1 MKWFY
6 ASVVLLALVIGCT
19 QEKEPST
26 EGSNSNVKLD
36 TKLQAVLDT
45 ALVDGVILIY
55 DAQKEEYFAS
65 NLQHIEEGTLPAS
78 TYKIPNSIIA
88 LETGIVEND
97 STLFEW
103 DGENRALDIWERDM
117 VFRDAFRL
125 SCVPCYQQ
133 IARAIGPEQMNTYL
147 RKLNYP
153 GMQVDSTN
161 IDLFWLQGA
170 SKISPLQ
177 QIDFL
182 SRFFGQQL
190 PIKEST
196 YSLMRSIM
204 VVEENENYRLNGK
217 TGWAIR
223 EGNNI
228 GWFVGFLEKQ
238 NDVYFIAT
246 RVRPSEAFNMDMFAR
261 IRQEVSMEAFR
272 AMEIIE

>member
-6 ASVVLLALVIGCT
+6 TSVVLLTLAIGCT
-19 QEKEPST
+19 QQDESPIEENS
-26 EGSNSNVKLD
+26 SNIKLD
-36 TKLQAVLDT
+36 VKLQAVLDT
-45 ALVDGVILIY
+45 ALVDGAILIY
-55 DAQKEEYFAS
+55 DAQKEVYFAS
-65 NLQHIEEGTLPAS
+65 NLQHIKEETLPAS

-88 LETGIVEND
+88 LETGVVESD

-103 DGENRALDIWERDM
+103 DGEDRALDIWERDM
-117 VFRDAFRL
+117 LFRDAFRL

-133 IARAIGPEQMNTYL
+133 IARAVGAGRMNAYL

-161 IDLFWLQGA
+161 IDLFWLQGE

-182 SRFFGQQL
+182 NRFYYQQL

-196 YSLMRSIM
+196 HSLMRSIM
-204 VVEENENYRLNGK
+204 VLEEDENYRLSGK

-228 GWFVGFLEKQ
+228 GWFVGFLEKED
-238 NDVYFIAT
+238 DVYFIAT
-246 RVRPSEAFNMDMFAR
+246 RVRPGEAFNMDMFAR

-272 AMEIIE
+272 EMEIIK

>member
-19 QEKEPST
+19 QEKESLT
-26 EGSNSNVKLD
+26 EESSSNIRLEA
-36 TKLQAVLDT
+36 KLQAVLDT
-45 ALVDGVILIY
+45 ALVDGAILIY

-88 LETGIVEND
+88 LETGVVESD

-103 DGENRALDIWERDM
+103 DGEDRALDIWERDM

-133 IARAIGPEQMNTYL
+133 IARAVGSERMNAYL

-182 SRFFGQQL
+182 NRFYNQQL

-204 VVEENENYRLNGK
+204 VLEENENYSLSGK

-238 NDVYFIAT
+238 DEVYFIAT
-246 RVRPSEAFNMDMFAR
+246 RVRPGEAFNMDMFAR

-272 AMEIIE
+272 AMGIIE

>member
-6 ASVVLLALVIGCT
+6 ASVVLLVLVIGCT

-36 TKLQAVLDT
+36 IKLQAVLDT
-45 ALVDGVILIY
+45 ALVDGAILIY

-133 IARAIGPEQMNTYL
+133 IARAVGPEQMNTYL

-182 SRFFGQQL
+182 SRFYGQQL

-204 VVEENENYRLNGK
+204 LVEENENYRLSGK